1 MSLPL
6 RSAIAIPLAL
16 ALAGCTI
23 NTYSAPPPAAQARPT
38 QPAQPAPAPRTP
50 RRPAQPAQPAKP
62 APTAQP
68 TRPTQPSQPALAP
81 RITAPIAFG
90 NGKGGAFRGQ
100 IYVIPVGS
108 EKLPN
113 LATLVPFGTLYTDQL
128 NIGSQ
133 EFTGGFPGLL
143 AQDQWF
149 AIRYEGN
156 FSIPNEGGWTF
167 KLISDD
173 GAVLHIDGAKV
184 IDNDGVHEATEK
196 TASRVLKPG
205 THRLTLDYF
214 QGAGKVALQLFI
226 KGLGGKDTL
235 LQGSP

>member
-16 ALAGCTI
+16 ALGGCTI
-23 NTYSAPPPAAQARPT
+23 NTYSAPPPAPQARPAEPAR
-38 QPAQPAPAPRTP
+38 QPTPAPRTPP
-50 RRPAQPAQPAKP
+50 RRPAQPAKPVEPAKP
-62 APTAQP
+62 A
-68 TRPTQPSQPALAP
+68 QPSQPALAP

-100 IYVIPVGS
+100 TYVIPVGS
-108 EKLPN
+108 DKLPN
-113 LATLVPFGTLYTDQL
+113 LTTLVPFGTLYTDQF
-128 NIGSQ
+128 NIGPQ
-133 EFTGGFPGLL
+133 EFSGGFPGLL

-156 FSIPNEGGWTF
+156 FAITTEGGWTF

-173 GAVLHIDGAKV
+173 GAVLYIDGAKV
-184 IDNDGVHEATEK
+184 IDHDGVHEASEK
-196 TASRVLKPG
+196 TASRVLKVG

-235 LQGSP
+235 LQGTP